1 MGGPVG
7 DTARFLGDYI
17 VVPENSLLVIAAWVA
32 AAWLADVWDRF
43 PHLCVV
49 SPEKRCGKTT
59 LLDVLAVVVPR
70 PRISTNI
77 SPAALYRVIEMEK
90 PTLLLDEAQ
99 SLDRR
104 GSEASE
110 VLREILNA
118 GIGKNARV
126 TRCGGPDRDQI
137 EEFSIYSPKVF
148 AKIGHPD
155 GVLADRC
162 LPIQLERKTA
172 ADQVQR
178 YRSRIV
184 ERRGKELKAGLETW
198 TTENRERAQKLYNQ
212 MWTFDIDND
221 RMAELL
227 MPLMT
232 VLGIAGGLKALNQLR
247 EYADLLEARD
257 REQETQTP
265 GVRLL
270 VACRELF
277 RERDAFGN
285 KVRFL
290 MTATLIAGLVSRL
303 EEPWCRWN
311 KGQPITDEAVA
322 RLLRPYGIRPGHD
335 KSRTFRGYY
344 ASDFEEAW
352 NRYLPPIPP
361 ETPSIPSNPSAP
373 ARLVKEALAR
383 NGTAKEGRAGA

>member
-1 MGGPVG
+1 MGLVG
-7 DTARFLGDYI
+7 ELARFLADYI
-17 VVPENSLLVIAAWVA
+17 VLPEISLLVIAAWVV

-43 PHLCVV
+43 PHLCVL
-49 SPEKRCGKTT
+49 SPEKRCGKSL
-59 LLDVLAVVVPR
+59 LLDLLFLVVPR
-70 PRISTNI
+70 PRLSTNI
-77 SPAALYRVIEMEK
+77 SPAALYRLIGQEQ

-99 SLDRR
+99 SISRR

-118 GIGKNARV
+118 GIGKGALV
-126 TRCGGPDRDQI
+126 LRCGGKDRDRIDQ
-137 EEFSIYSPKVF
+137 FSIYSPKVF
-148 AKIGHPD
+148 AQIGPPD

-162 LPIQLERKTA
+162 LPIQMERKTA
-172 ADQVQR
+172 ADHVQR
-178 YRSRIV
+178 YRSRVV
-184 ERRGKELKAGLETW
+184 EPRGQELHARLETW
-198 TTENRERAQKLYNQ
+198 AVENLGRARKLYSQ
-212 MWTFDIDND
+212 MWTFDIAND

-227 MPLMT
+227 VPLMT
-232 VLGIAGGLKALNQLR
+232 VLGIAGGLKALNRLR

-257 REQETQTP
+257 REQEMQTP

-270 VACRELF
+270 LACRELF
-277 RERDAFGN
+277 GERDLLGN
-285 KVRFL
+285 KRRFL
-290 MTATLIAGLVSRL
+290 MTATLIAGLVERL

-344 ASDFEEAW
+344 ACHFEEAW

-361 ETPSIPSNPSAP
+361 ETPSNPSNPSDP
-373 ARLVKEALAR
+373 IRMIKEALAR
-383 NGTAKEGRAGA
+383 NCTAKEGRAGA